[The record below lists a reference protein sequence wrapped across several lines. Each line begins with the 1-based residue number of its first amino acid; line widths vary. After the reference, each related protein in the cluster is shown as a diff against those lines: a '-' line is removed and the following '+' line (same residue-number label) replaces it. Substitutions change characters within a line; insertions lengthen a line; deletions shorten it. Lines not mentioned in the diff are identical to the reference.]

1 MSFALFGSC
10 LIAERNDES
19 GSGKQD
25 KEWLFNKSETR
36 AVFSRV
42 LFLNPQ
48 VLSITSSVR
57 LSIMIME
64 KFPSSILIVAL
75 NVFAIQLDN
84 QQFYRHVLAD
94 ELRNEPALLILD
106 FLRNSLVRHNT
117 VQYNDD
123 VVENQHL
130 VQVPFRRIRR

>member
-1 MSFALFGSC
+1 MNVFALFGSC

-42 LFLNPQ
+42 LVFLNPQ

-64 KFPSSILIVAL
+64 KFL
-75 NVFAIQLDN
+75 
-84 QQFYRHVLAD
+84 
-94 ELRNEPALLILD
+94 PA
-106 FLRNSLVRHNT
+106 
-117 VQYNDD
+117 Y
-123 VVENQHL
+123 
-130 VQVPFRRIRR
+130 

>member
-1 MSFALFGSC
+1 LDEDEDPKDLDECLSLFSDRAKHSRETMSLAL
-10 LIAERNDES
+10 ENR
-19 GSGKQD
+19 

-42 LFLNPQ
+42 LVFLNPQ

-75 NVFAIQLDN
+75 NPYLQYNWIINSSIVMFLPMN
-84 QQFYRHVLAD
+84 S
-94 ELRNEPALLILD
+94 ENEPALLILD
-106 FLRNSLVRHNT
+106 F
-117 VQYNDD
+117 
-123 VVENQHL
+123 
-130 VQVPFRRIRR
+130 

>member
-42 LFLNPQ
+42 LVFLNPQ

-64 KFPSSILIVAL
+64 NSFQHINRS
-75 NVFAIQLDN
+75 VFAIQLDN

-94 ELRNEPALLILD
+94 ELRKRTGAVD
-106 FLRNSLVRHNT
+106 TGFLRNSLVRHNT